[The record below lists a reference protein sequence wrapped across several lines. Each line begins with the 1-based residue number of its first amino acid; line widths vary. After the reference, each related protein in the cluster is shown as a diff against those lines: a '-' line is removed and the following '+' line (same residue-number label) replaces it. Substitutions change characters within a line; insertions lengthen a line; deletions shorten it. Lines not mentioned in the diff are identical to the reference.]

1 MREENNNTPKN
12 KWSQMFKK
20 KWFFPA
26 MYLAVA
32 ALLLTAVVWYQNVDN
47 QLPGAQDSKDAS
59 TNPLDEDA
67 VPVMDQQEEIRMPVA
82 DEAQAEIVTKFYSY
96 DADEKTQQDGII
108 LFQNRY
114 YQSTGTGISMPDG
127 ESFDVV
133 ASLSGKVSE
142 VKENPLLGNVVVMD
156 HGNDITTYY
165 ASLGEVKV
173 KEGDKLS
180 QGELIGESGK
190 NLFMKDN
197 GNHVHFELRKDKQQ
211 VNPEDF
217 FNKSLSTLNEFE
229 PAKTEDKVEDKT
241 GDKGEEAED
250 AKPEASDQPSE
261 DVQEKE
267 EPESE
272 PSEEDK
278 NSDQPKEDK

>member
-26 MYLAVA
+26 LYLAVA
-32 ALLLTAVVWYQNVDN
+32 ALLLTAVVWYQNVGN

-59 TNPLDEDA
+59 TNSHNEEA
-67 VPVMDQQEEIRMPVA
+67 APVMEQQEEIRMPVA

-127 ESFDVV
+127 EPFDVV
-133 ASLSGKVSE
+133 ASLSGEVSE
-142 VKENPLLGNVVVMD
+142 VKENPLLGNVVVLD

-173 KEGDKLS
+173 KQGDKLS
-180 QGELIGESGK
+180 QGELIGQSGK

-217 FNKSLSTLNEFE
+217 FNKSLSKLNEFE
-229 PAKTEDKVEDKT
+229 PAKVEEKAE
-241 GDKGEEAED
+241 DKGEKAED
-250 AKPEASDQPSE
+250 AKPEATEQPSE
-261 DVQEKE
+261 DMQEKDQ
-267 EPESE
+267 PESE
-272 PSEEDK
+272 PSEDDTK
-278 NSDQPKEDK
+278 SDQPKEDK

>member
-26 MYLAVA
+26 LYLAVA
-32 ALLLTAVVWYQNVDN
+32 ALLLTAVVWYQNADSQVPD
-47 QLPGAQDSKDAS
+47 AQNSKDAS
-59 TNPLDEDA
+59 TNPHNEDA
-67 VPVMDQQEEIRMPVA
+67 APVMEQQEEIHMPVA

-96 DADEKTQQDGII
+96 DADKKTQQDGII

-127 ESFDVV
+127 EPFDVV
-133 ASLSGKVSE
+133 ASLSGEVSE

-180 QGELIGESGK
+180 QGELIGEAGK

-197 GNHVHFELRKDKQQ
+197 GNHVHFELRKEKQQ

-217 FNKSLSTLNEFE
+217 FNKPLSKLNEFE
-229 PAKTEDKVEDKT
+229 PAKAEEKAGDEGQKVKET
-241 GDKGEEAED
+241 
-250 AKPEASDQPSE
+250 KPEASKESSEEPAEEKSDETKLDE
-261 DVQEKE
+261 DVKQDEAK
-267 EPESE
+267 
-272 PSEEDK
+272 
-278 NSDQPKEDK
+278 